1 MNNTWPLL
9 NFSVLA
15 LRESSGPKKK
25 KKGEKTL
32 RFRSPGKL
40 LMNEWINKMQ
50 HIHTVEY
57 CIIQP

>member
-9 NFSVLA
+9 NFSVLE
-15 LRESSGPKKK
+15 LRESSGPQK

-57 CIIQP
+57 CIIKP